1 MLTTLELSLGSGHA
15 AARLDVSRERPPSAG
30 RHLGVVTL
38 LLVIPILLLIGC
50 QAVGSIT
57 GWYSLDHAMNAP
69 GAPWVTVL
77 AAATLSALGGLGILL
92 AARLRLAASHI
103 DGSWRLA
110 VTLRLTSVETLALAI
125 AAGLI
130 ALFVVHL
137 LADGVACARG
147 VHSAC

>member
-1 MLTTLELSLGSGHA
+1 MLTTLELSFGSGHA
-15 AARLDVSRERPPSAG
+15 AAHFDVSRERPLSAG
-30 RHLGVVTL
+30 RRLGVVTL
-38 LLVIPILLLIGC
+38 LLVMPILLLIGC

-57 GWYSLDHAMNAP
+57 GWYSLDHAMNSP

-77 AAATLSALGGLGILL
+77 AAATLSALVALGILL
-92 AARLRLAASHI
+92 AARLRLAASHA

-110 VTLRLTSVETLALAI
+110 VTLRLTTVETVALVI
-125 AAGLI
+125 TAGLI

-147 VHSAC
+147 VQSAC

>member
-1 MLTTLELSLGSGHA
+1 MLTTLEFSLGSGHA

-30 RHLGVVTL
+30 RRLGVVTL
-38 LLVIPILLLIGC
+38 LLVMPILLLIGC

-57 GWYSLDHAMNAP
+57 GWYSLDHAMNSP

-77 AAATLSALGGLGILL
+77 AAATLSALVALGILL

-125 AAGLI
+125 AAGLL

-137 LADGVACARG
+137 LADGFACARG
-147 VHSAC
+147 VQSAC